1 MLRCSPWALLPPLF
15 SVLTAAGLW
24 IVYIV
29 AVHDKRIAPL
39 GSQYMK
45 GMHPPFIS
53 VAGNYAPASCIFS
66 EVMNFA
72 AFLGF
77 MIAVLRYIQ
86 LKNYSTKP
94 WLNICSMVVF
104 SLGCFG
110 MTLVGN
116 FQVFADMAVHN
127 TGTFMTFGLG
137 TLFCWIQSYI
147 TLVVNIKNEGLKV
160 SIIRFV
166 LAGLIT
172 ISMITH
178 FSLVAQK
185 LFMQGA
191 QCQWA
196 LVMFFLIFIST
207 FAVEF
212 RHIRFHIVCT
222 ENCSGPESGSEVL
235 TEVSMYHPNQL

>member
-1 MLRCSPWALLPPLF
+1 MWRCSPWALLPPLF

-24 IVYIV
+24 IVYFV
-29 AVHDKRIAPL
+29 AVHDMRIEPL
-39 GSQYMK
+39 GSKYTREK
-45 GMHPPFIS
+45 RPPFIS

-66 EVMNFA
+66 EVMNLA

-77 MIAVLRYIQ
+77 MIGVLRYVQ
-86 LKNYSTKP
+86 LKNYSVKP
-94 WLNICSMVVF
+94 WLNVCSLVTF

-116 FQVFADMAVHN
+116 FQVFAEMAVHN
-127 TGTFMTFGLG
+127 AGTFMTFGLG
-137 TLFCWIQSYI
+137 TLFCWIQSYV
-147 TLVVNIKNEGLKV
+147 TLVVNIKNEGRTV
-160 SIIRFV
+160 GIIRFV
-166 LAGLIT
+166 LAASIT

-196 LVMFFLIFIST
+196 LVMFFLLFIGT

-222 ENCSGPESGSEVL
+222 ENCRGPESGSGVL
-235 TEVSMYHPNQL
+235 TEVPMYHPDQL